1 MVPAPSGNAEDYLFI
16 DTETTGTLKM
26 GHSSPR
32 LVEIAWLIYD
42 AGGEIIEGGDRII
55 YPEGFTIPLSA
66 SKIHGITTRCARQVG
81 VPLREALATFF
92 LAANKGTVIVTHNLR
107 FDLAVIA
114 GECRRI
120 GVSNPLTALP
130 GICTMESTASFCGI
144 RRGNGYKWPTLSEL
158 HQALFDIPCAN
169 AHRAAGDAETCAR
182 CFFALKK
189 MGFWEKK

>member
-1 MVPAPSGNAEDYLFI
+1 MVPAPSENAENYLFI
-16 DTETTGTLKM
+16 DTETTGTLKT
-26 GHSSPR
+26 GRSPPR
-32 LVEIAWLIYD
+32 LVEIAWLVYD
-42 AGGEIIEGGDRII
+42 VGEEIVERGDRII
-55 YPEGFTIPLSA
+55 YPEGFTITLSA
-66 SKIHGITTRCARQVG
+66 SKIHGITTGRARQVG
-81 VPLREALATFF
+81 VPLREALAAFF

-120 GVSNPLTALP
+120 SAPNPLAALP

-158 HQALFDIPCAN
+158 HQTLFGIPCEN
-169 AHRAAGDAETCAR
+169 VHRAAGDAEVCAR